1 MKKNYCMNK
10 KMRMFGLS
18 LLILTL
24 IVAVILG
31 LLAGPDSP
39 LTWVLIAILV
49 VIPFIHK
56 KMADKQFVEWKDSY
70 SVGIES
76 IDLQHKKLLNLI
88 NQLQTAVDYSAGEQF
103 EREALDE
110 LVGYTKTHFTYEE
123 GLMSDNDYPDFAAHK
138 AQHEKMFNKVGEV
151 LSEYETDADTAM
163 SNAAEYLKDWL
174 INHINGTDKEYSSY
188 LIAKG
193 VK

>member
-1 MKKNYCMNK
+1 MKKNLCRNK
-10 KMRMFGLS
+10 KMCMFGVS

-24 IVAVILG
+24 IVAAILG

-39 LTWVLIAILV
+39 ITWLLIAILV

-56 KMADKQFVEWKDSY
+56 RMASDQFVEWKDDY
-70 SVGIES
+70 SVGIDS
-76 IDLQHKKLLNLI
+76 IDQQHKKLLNLI
-88 NQLQTAVDYSAGEQF
+88 NQLQTAVDYSTGEQF

-110 LVGYTKTHFTYEE
+110 LVDYTKTHFTYEE
-123 GLMSDNDYPDFAAHK
+123 GLMRDNDYPDFEPHK
-138 AQHEKMFNKVGEV
+138 AQHEKMFEKVSEV
-151 LSEYETDADTAM
+151 LAEYEQDQDTAM
-163 SNAAEYLKDWL
+163 ANAAEYLKDWL

-188 LIAKG
+188 LIGKG